1 MKTLTELANE
11 DVISSDDIIELHEEL
26 TSIKEDF
33 EFDIEIL
40 NKKLKDDSLTDE
52 DYSITEEQLACVLND
67 YDDFI
72 DEYSNELKKLEE
84 IVKDGEAVIADW
96 NYGATL
102 IKESYFKEYVQELV
116 QDCYPEFTEDVL
128 NKNEWPYTCLEMDW
142 EMAAR
147 DAKMD
152 YYPLNIGGVDFYGH
166 V

>member
-33 EFDIEIL
+33 EFDIEVL
-40 NKKLKDDSLTDE
+40 GKKLKDDSLTGE
-52 DYSITEEQLACVLND
+52 DHTITKDQLAQVIKD
-67 YDDFI
+67 YDDFM
-72 DEYSNELKKLEE
+72 NEHLGDLKSLEE
-84 IVKDGEAVIADW
+84 IVEDGEAVIADW

-102 IKESYFKEYVQELV
+102 IKESYFKEYIQELV

-128 NKNEWPYTCLEMDW
+128 NRNEWPYSCVEVDW
-142 EMAAR
+142 DMAVR

-152 YYPLNIGGVDFYGH
+152 FYPISINNVDFYGH